1 MAKSVSQPK
10 EPSKVPSGR
19 IPIRDFF
26 LKPDRDQF
34 RLSPDGHSLSCL
46 APLEGRLNLQ
56 VQRFPTGT
64 PKFITSFSDR
74 DLAYQLWKTD
84 EVLLFGKDTRGDE
97 TYHLFR
103 VEADGSGLRDLTPF
117 EGGRATLLDELP
129 DDPEHVLVTLT
140 LPDRESADVYRL
152 SVQTG
157 NMEKAAESN
166 GRIVDWLADHRGR
179 VRIAVE
185 KCGEK
190 TILLHRLKEDS
201 PFRPVCEVGF
211 EDTLKPLLFT
221 FDNANVYAASNVGR
235 DKLALVVLDL
245 RDGVERDVLFEH
257 DAFDMQ
263 AVNHSR
269 HRRLLT
275 SVSYLDWRM
284 KHHFFDSRSRSLH
297 DAWSRRFDGQ
307 EVEVVDVG
315 AGEQVHLLRVS
326 SDRSPG
332 RYFLAGGGSDELW
345 KLADAGHRLP
355 EAKLL
360 PMKPVEVTARDGLL
374 LRGYLTLPGPEH
386 SAPFPAIVKVHGGP
400 WQRDRWRYDPEVQFL
415 ASRGYA
421 VLQLNFRGS
430 TGYGKKFWKASFK
443 EWGLRM
449 QDDLTDGVRWL
460 VRQGI
465 ADAERIGVYG
475 SSYGGYAALAGLALT
490 PDLYACGVAVSAPTD
505 LRCLMENVP
514 ARWRAFGPSLQE
526 MIGDPVRD
534 RKALESVSPARHVNA
549 IRAPLLM
556 AHGKMDPR
564 VPYTESLALVKGLK
578 ERGVRVEWHLFEDEG
593 HWIIGEENRIRLYR
607 ALEHFLD
614 THLMHRH
621 RAAK

>member
-1 MAKSVSQPK
+1 
-10 EPSKVPSGR
+10 
-19 IPIRDFF
+19 
-26 LKPDRDQF
+26 
-34 RLSPDGHSLSCL
+34 
-46 APLEGRLNLQ
+46 LNLQ
-56 VQRFPTGT
+56 VQRVPTGT
-64 PKFITSFSDR
+64 PTFITSFRDR
-74 DLAYQLWKTD
+74 DVAYQLWKTN

-103 VEADGSGLRDLTPF
+103 VEADGSGLKDLTPF

-129 DDPEHVLVTLT
+129 DDPERILVAIT

-152 SVQTG
+152 NVRTG
-157 NMEKAAESN
+157 SMEKAAGNN
-166 GRIVDWLADHRGR
+166 GRIVDWLADHLGR

-190 TILLHRLKEDS
+190 TILLHRLHEGS
-201 PFRPVCEVGF
+201 PFRSVFEVGL

-221 FDNANVYAASNVGR
+221 FDNANLYAASNVGR

-245 RDGVERDVLFEH
+245 QNGVEKEVLFEH

-269 HRRLLT
+269 RRRLLT

-284 KHHFFDSRSRSLH
+284 KHHFFDSRSRRLH
-297 DAWSRRFDGQ
+297 DAWSQRFDGQ
-307 EVEVVDVG
+307 EVDLVDVST
-315 AGEQVHLLRVS
+315 GEQVHLLRVS

-332 RYFLAGGGSDELW
+332 RYFLTRSGSGELW
-345 KLADAGHRLP
+345 ELADAGHRLP
-355 EAKLL
+355 EARLR
-360 PMKPVEVTARDGLL
+360 PMKPVEVVARDGLL
-374 LRGYLTLPGPEH
+374 LRGYLTLPGPER

-460 VRQGI
+460 VGQGI

-490 PDLYACGVAVSAPTD
+490 PDLYACGAAVSAPTD
-505 LRCLMENVP
+505 LRRLMQNVP
-514 ARWRAFGPSLQE
+514 ARWRAFGPSLRE

-534 RKALESVSPARHVNA
+534 GKALEDVSPAQHVKA

-556 AHGKMDPR
+556 AHGRMDPR
-564 VPYTESLALVKGLK
+564 VPYTESLSLVKGLK
-578 ERGVRVEWHLFEDEG
+578 ERGVRVEWQFFEDEG
-593 HWIIGEENRIRLYR
+593 HWIIGEQNRIRLYR
-607 ALEHFLD
+607 ALEHFFD
-614 THLMHRH
+614 SHLKPRH
-621 RAAK
+621 RAAN